1 MPAKADKKE
10 FSRLVERGK
19 MEMHPLEDFEDLAE
33 DYASEVPEDVAIL
46 YSWANLQGAK
56 YRDFSAN
63 RREHRAQMR
72 QRAAEQ
78 LRLAELRAQSEAEAA
93 AKQAEAEAAAA
104 HAEADAAAAKLAA
117 KQASQARLQSHEL
130 GGHAWKDSVGSRP
143 GGLDQDEQV
152 KHASLRAA
160 AHQARKAAAER
171 EEAARRAEA
180 AALAQSMAGREQ
192 EEIAVAQASAIRQAA
207 RYAEAGIRTRSLSGN
222 GAGVTIPGKIED
234 PYSSRWVEDEE
245 EFSDRARRESHP
257 VVEFDGDLRDTAWGA
272 STDSSPQPKPPAFP
286 LAPAT
291 RAVHRAPERQVEAV
305 NGNGAGGAH
314 APARKQGDSNAEVV
328 RQIPQLPQDAM
339 EPTEAAKI
347 SVPRIASELET
358 PYEINAHAMSELFEA
373 APVKHDDPETKASVA
388 STVPPT
394 AVIPAKNAPDSRT
407 ARAAGSPGWAPDVP
421 GPAWLYP
428 KQPSSGHR
436 PVVASHAAESAEPLE
451 HSKERIA
458 ARWFALRGVFAR
470 HDAERST
477 DRLVAKSETR
487 HAPIVAVYA
496 LAGGTGKTSLVATLG
511 RALSF
516 LGERVLLSDT
526 TSHGLLPFYFGASQL
541 VSGVV
546 RTFSPPP
553 GSNDAPIH
561 LVSYDLVRESEELEG
576 QTGILE
582 DLLENSQRANRVL
595 LDLSVNCSRMA
606 AGLSQ
611 FKPTV
616 LIPLMADMNSVISID
631 AVEKLFSSMLDAEG
645 RPLQPVYLLN
655 QFDTS
660 LPLHLDIREVLKQQ
674 LGERLL
680 PFVIRRSP
688 AVGEALA
695 EGMTIVDYDPGSA
708 IAEDYMRVAN
718 WLRSVSAPVSVGFR
732 NQRWSEQ

>member
-1 MPAKADKKE
+1 MSMAAEADAKDFHKTGGT
-10 FSRLVERGK
+10 GK

-78 LRLAELRAQSEAEAA
+78 LRLAELRAQSEAETA
-93 AKQAEAEAAAA
+93 AKQSETEAAAA
-104 HAEADAAAAKLAA
+104 HAEADAAAAKLMA
-117 KQASQARLQSHEL
+117 KRASQSHEL
-130 GGHAWKDSVGSRP
+130 GGHAWKDSLGNREHPV
-143 GGLDQDEQV
+143 DQDEQV

-192 EEIAVAQASAIRQAA
+192 EEIADAQASALRQAA
-207 RYAEAGIRTRSLSGN
+207 RYAESGVRSRSLADADSGL
-222 GAGVTIPGKIED
+222 TIPGRIED
-234 PYSSRWVEDEE
+234 PYSPRWSEEDEG
-245 EFSDRARRESHP
+245 FSGRGTQESHP
-257 VVEFDGDLRDTAWGA
+257 VVEFDGDLRDTSWG
-272 STDSSPQPKPPAFP
+272 TGPDLPLNLKPPAFP
-286 LAPAT
+286 LTPKAPVTKLTSNEAASANST
-291 RAVHRAPERQVEAV
+291 PTHPTERTQAAKSPVE
-305 NGNGAGGAH
+305 
-314 APARKQGDSNAEVV
+314 GDSRAEVV
-328 RQIPQLPQDAM
+328 RHIPQISQQSA
-339 EPTEAAKI
+339 EPVAA
-347 SVPRIASELET
+347 VET
-358 PYEINAHAMSELFEA
+358 PQPKTAAALVAPYEVAAHAMSELFEA
-373 APVKHDDPETKASVA
+373 APVDHDTETSASPVN
-388 STVPPT
+388 SVT
-394 AVIPAKNAPDSRT
+394 AVEPVRTANVDSR
-407 ARAAGSPGWAPDVP
+407 AKRAAGSPGWNADVP

-428 KQPSSGHR
+428 KHQSSAKHR
-436 PVVASHAAESAEPLE
+436 AAAISDSAEPLE

-470 HDAERST
+470 HDADRST
-477 DRLVAKSETR
+477 ERLAGKSESR
-487 HAPIVAVYA
+487 HAAIVAVYSV
-496 LAGGTGKTSLVATLG
+496 AGGTGKTSLVATIG

-516 LGERVLLSDT
+516 VGEKVLLSDT

-546 RTFSPPP
+546 RTFSPPA
-553 GSNDAPIH
+553 GSSDAPIH
-561 LVSYDLVRESEELEG
+561 LVSYDMVRENEEPEE
-576 QTGILE
+576 QAGILE

-606 AGLSQ
+606 ARLSQ
-611 FKPTV
+611 FKPTILV
-616 LIPLMADMNSVISID
+616 PLMPDMNSVISID
-631 AVEKLFSSMLDAEG
+631 AVEKLFSSMLDSDG

-674 LGERLL
+674 LGDRLL
-680 PFVIRRSP
+680 PFVIRRSS

-695 EGMTIVDYDPGSA
+695 EGMTVVDYEPGSP

-718 WLRSVSAPVSVGFR
+718 WLRTVSAPVAVGFR

>member
-1 MPAKADKKE
+1 
-10 FSRLVERGK
+10 
-19 MEMHPLEDFEDLAE
+19 MEMHPLEDFEDLAQ

-93 AKQAEAEAAAA
+93 AKHAEAEAAAA

-117 KQASQARLQSHEL
+117 KQASQNRLQSHEL
-130 GGHAWKDSVGSRP
+130 GGHAWKDSP
-143 GGLDQDEQV
+143 GHRQNGLDQDEQV

-160 AHQARKAAAER
+160 AQQARKAAAER

-192 EEIAVAQASAIRQAA
+192 EEIAVAHASALRQAA
-207 RYAEAGIRTRSLSGN
+207 RYAEAGIRTRSLSAN
-222 GAGVTIPGKIED
+222 GSAVTIPGKIDD
-234 PYSSRWVEDEE
+234 PYSSHWIEEDEE
-245 EFSDRARRESHP
+245 FSERSRRESHP
-257 VVEFDGDLRDTAWGA
+257 VVEFDGDLRDTAWGET
-272 STDSSPQPKPPAFP
+272 TDPPIRVKPPAFP

-291 RAVHRAPERQVEAV
+291 RAVRRAPEPQVEAR
-305 NGNGAGGAH
+305 NGNGAGDAH

-328 RQIPQLPQDAM
+328 RQIPQIPQ
-339 EPTEAAKI
+339 EAAAPAAVSETSATQI
-347 SVPRIASELET
+347 APQIVPQVAVELEA

-373 APVKHDDPETKASVA
+373 EPVKQETPEAKT
-388 STVPPT
+388 STVSAVPPT
-394 AVIPAKNAPDSRT
+394 AAIPAKNGTVDSRA
-407 ARAAGSPGWAPDVP
+407 ARAAGAPGWAPDVP

-428 KQPSSGHR
+428 KHSSSSAHR
-436 PVVASHAAESAEPLE
+436 AAVMSNSVDAAEPLE
-451 HSKERIA
+451 QSKERIA

-477 DRLVAKSETR
+477 DHRLIAKSEIR
-487 HAPIVAVYA
+487 HAPIVAVYS

-546 RTFSPPP
+546 RTFTPPP

-561 LVSYDLVRESEELEG
+561 LVSYDLVRESEEPEG

-582 DLLENSQRANRVL
+582 NLLENSQRANRVL
-595 LDLSVNCSRMA
+595 LDLSINCSRMA

-631 AVEKLFSSMLDAEG
+631 AVEKLFNSMLDSEG

-655 QFDTS
+655 QFDSS
-660 LPLHLDIREVLKQQ
+660 LPLHLDIREVLRQQ

-708 IAEDYMRVAN
+708 VAEDYMRVAN